1 MKLLDIIFG
10 FIMIP
15 IGIVLFLCVAAFATV
30 LWLPYIIWSFISNVL
45 MLRIDDE
52 FIEFIFICYGFAIMC
67 LIAPF
72 EIIESSIKINK

>member
-1 MKLLDIIFG
+1 MKLLDIILG
-10 FIMIP
+10 LIMTP
-15 IGIVLFLCVAAFATV
+15 IGMVLFLCVATFATV

-45 MLRIDDE
+45 MLDIDDE

>member
-1 MKLLDIIFG
+1 MKLLDIILG

-15 IGIVLFLCVAAFATV
+15 IGMVLFLCVAAFATV

-52 FIEFIFICYGFAIMC
+52 FIEFIFVCYGLAIVC
-67 LIAPF
+67 LIVPF
-72 EIIESSIKINK
+72 LELFNLDV

>member
-10 FIMIP
+10 LIMIP
-15 IGIVLFLCVAAFATV
+15 IGMVLFLCVAAFATV

-45 MLRIDDE
+45 MLGIDDE

-67 LIAPF
+67 LITPF
-72 EIIESSIKINK
+72 EIIESSMI